1 MILKFEIYRIEI
13 YWVGNQKKAGVRE
26 KSTGHS
32 ILNMTYPSYTVLI
45 RLCNWAAQYMEDNKK
60 APLKQLWAKAEE
72 RLKQLEKD
80 FATELAAGL
89 V

>member
-1 MILKFEIYRIEI
+1 MIMKFEIYRIEV

-32 ILNMTYPSYTVLI
+32 VLNMSYPSYTVLI
-45 RLCNWAAQYMEDNKK
+45 RLCNWAAQHLQDNKK
-60 APLKQLWAKAEE
+60 VTPKQLWAKADVH
-72 RLKQLEKD
+72 LKQLEKD